1 MKLWKAILL
10 HNANTDVWDFESDV
24 YEKIK
29 EILDSE
35 CYLCLNEIKRILE
48 DDNLTDEEC
57 FLKIEKI
64 ICLFEKFSAFEG
76 GRHDF

>member
-1 MKLWKAILL
+1 MLDNI
-10 HNANTDVWDFESDV
+10 NADVDDFESNI

-29 EILDSE
+29 EISYSD
-35 CYLCLNEIKRILE
+35 CYLYLNEIKKILE

-64 ICLFEKFSAFEG
+64 ICLFEKIGAFEG